1 MLLLNDFRVVDESSD
16 FRGSVL
22 VENGFIKEVFESGN
36 AVYGDDACGDD
47 ACGDASCG
55 DDVYGD
61 RRRPALRPRANPQSA
76 AADMVIEGAGKSGLV
91 LMPAFVD
98 LHAHFRE
105 PGFGEVSA
113 KETLESACL
122 AAAAGGYGTVV
133 SMANTHPPVD
143 SIDRAAALKNR
154 ADALGLI
161 DLFPV
166 LCLTKGMEGKELSE
180 ITKLPGR
187 IPGQGQEGFIR
198 LLSEDGRDMA
208 DDGLFLAAFS
218 EARRAG
224 LAVSCHCDLGGE
236 YAAVR
241 RAIELARRAGARLHI
256 AHVSTKEA
264 AGLIRSVKAGKACP
278 PARQNGGRGADPA
291 KPAGEL
297 SPVGDFELTC
307 EITPHHL
314 ALSGQDVPDAA
325 SFGSVA
331 PPLGS
336 GEDRLALLDALA
348 DGTACAIATDHA
360 PHTRADKAS
369 GAPGFSG
376 LETAFGVCYSVLAAP
391 EVPAGSFGPERPAPG
406 KLSLKK
412 LSALMSASPAR
423 VLGFGDGPLGRG
435 KIAPGYRADL
445 VVVDTEAAWTV
456 NPADFKSRGKNSPFE
471 GRELR
476 GKALMTIHRG
486 RVVFDGR

>member
-1 MLLLNDFRVVDESSD
+1 MFLLDDFRIVDESSD

-36 AVYGDDACGDD
+36 A
-47 ACGDASCG
+47 SC
-55 DDVYGD
+55 DK
-61 RRRPALRPRANPQSA
+61 RRRPAVGPHPQT
-76 AADMVIEGAGKSGLV
+76 ADMVIKGKNGLV

-105 PGFGEVSA
+105 PGFGEVSV

-143 SIDRAAALKNR
+143 SASRAAALKNR
-154 ADALGLI
+154 ADVLGLI
-161 DLFPV
+161 DLCPV

-180 ITKLPGR
+180 ITGLSSWLPGR
-187 IPGQGQEGFIR
+187 AQEGFIR

-241 RAIELARRAGARLHI
+241 RAIELAVRAGARLHI

-264 AGLIRSVKAGKACP
+264 VDLIRSVKAQTARE
-278 PARQNGGRGADPA
+278 PARQNGGRDAA
-291 KPAGEL
+291 AGND
-297 SPVGDFELTC
+297 GFDLTC

-314 ALSGQDVPDAA
+314 ALDEKDAA
-325 SFGSVA
+325 ALGTFGNVA

-336 GEDRLALLDALA
+336 GEDRLALLEALA
-348 DGTACAIATDHA
+348 DGTADAIATDHA
-360 PHTRADKAS
+360 PHTQADKAS
-369 GAPGFSG
+369 GAPGFTG
-376 LETAFGVCYSVLAAP
+376 LETAFGVCYGVLAAP
-391 EVPAGSFGPERPAPG
+391 EVPAGFGPEKRRPERHRPEKPG
-406 KLSLKK
+406 PQR

-423 VLGFGDGPLGRG
+423 ILGFGEKGPLGRG

-456 NPADFKSRGKNSPFE
+456 VPNNFKSRGKNSPFE

-476 GKALMTIHRG
+476 GKVLVTIHQG

>member
-1 MLLLNDFRVVDESSD
+1 MLFLDNFRVVDESSD
-16 FRGSVL
+16 FFGSVV
-22 VENGFIKEVFESGN
+22 VENGFIKEVFRRGERPTGGP
-36 AVYGDDACGDD
+36 ADDP
-47 ACGDASCG
+47 AS
-55 DDVYGD
+55 DW
-61 RRRPALRPRANPQSA
+61 AARPRA
-76 AADMVIEGAGKSGLV
+76 AADMVLEGGCPGNGGLV

-105 PGFGEVSA
+105 PGCGEVSA

-122 AAAAGGYGTVV
+122 AAVAGGYGTVV
-133 SMANTHPPVD
+133 SMANTLPPVD
-143 SIDRAAALKNR
+143 SVGRAAALKNR

-161 DLFPV
+161 DLCPA
-166 LCLTKGMEGKELSE
+166 LSLSRGMEGTELSE
-180 ITKLPGR
+180 IIKLPDRG
-187 IPGQGQEGFIR
+187 GEHFVR

-208 DDGLFLAAFS
+208 RDDLFLAAFR

-224 LAVSCHCDLGGE
+224 LPVSCHCDLGGE

-241 RAIELARRAGARLHI
+241 RAIELAARAGARLHI

-264 AGLIRSVKAGKACP
+264 VDLIRGLKARRNGTDKAA
-278 PARQNGGRGADPA
+278 PAERT
-291 KPAGEL
+291 AGEGFP
-297 SPVGDFELTC
+297 PVENEGFELSC

-314 ALSGQDVPDAA
+314 ALDEKDVSAA
-325 SFGSVA
+325 FGKVA

-336 GEDRLALLDALA
+336 GADRLALLEALA
-348 DGTACAIATDHA
+348 DGTADAVATDHA

-376 LETAFGVCYSVLAAP
+376 LETAFGVCLGVLAAP
-391 EVPAGSFGPERPAPG
+391 EVPAGPGG

-412 LSALMSASPAR
+412 LSSLMSASPAR
-423 VLGFGDGPLGRG
+423 ILGFGGGPLGRG

-445 VVVDTEAAWTV
+445 VIVDTEAAWTV
-456 NPADFKSRGKNSPFE
+456 DPGNFRSRGKNSPFE
-471 GRELR
+471 KRELR
-476 GKALMTIHRG
+476 GKVIMTIHRG